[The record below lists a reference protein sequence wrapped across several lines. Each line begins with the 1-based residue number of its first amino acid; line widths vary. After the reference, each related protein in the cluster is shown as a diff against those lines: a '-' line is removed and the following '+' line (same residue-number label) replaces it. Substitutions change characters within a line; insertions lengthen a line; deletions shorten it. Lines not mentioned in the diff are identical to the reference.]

1 MQTNTQNPIHRWLYK
16 EQEKREKVK
25 GGNSGGTPKTPT
37 FCMLSLYYLPKLF
50 GHMPMLITTIVSKYG
65 FRRLIRTGPT
75 ENGP

>member
-37 FCMLSLYYLPKLF
+37 FCMLSLYYLPKLWPYANVDY
-50 GHMPMLITTIVSKYG
+50 HNSKQIW
-65 FRRLIRTGPT
+65 L
-75 ENGP
+75 